1 MMTKQEEIEELQSY
15 KQFLEDMQ
23 AENEI
28 IYKCPFDPNNDHFG
42 GQIEYCNARLAKLR
56 SEEKES

>member
-1 MMTKQEEIEELQSY
+1 MMTKQEEIEELESY

-28 IYKCPFDPNNDHFG
+28 IYKCPHDSNDDHFG
-42 GQIEYCNARLAKLR
+42 GQIDYRQARLKKLR
-56 SEEKES
+56 DEKDI